1 MGSILSAV
9 FTFRGFLCCCCCCL
23 RQNLTR
29 QSWLTWKSLMQTGL
43 ASNSQLSSCLHFLC
57 AEITA
62 VQHHALQLMRPGD
75 RGQYLLEFVLLCLQV
90 FIAAAIALTDLEITM
105 QTWLTL
111 NLQRSSCF
119 GFLSD
124 EITGVHHYVVP
135 PLPPSKKEYFKG
147 MCSSHL
153 QKPCSP
159 CNKRKKKKPPLN
171 R

>member
-23 RQNLTR
+23 RQNLTG

-43 ASNSQLSSCLHFLC
+43 ASNSQLSSCLHFLS

-135 PLPPSKKEYFKG
+135 PLPP
-147 MCSSHL
+147 
-153 QKPCSP
+153 P
-159 CNKRKKKKPPLN
+159 KRIF
-171 R
+171 

>member
-23 RQNLTR
+23 RQNLTG

-135 PLPPSKKEYFKG
+135 PLPPQKKNILRGCILLIYR
-147 MCSSHL
+147 SHAVL
-153 QKPCSP
+153 A
-159 CNKRKKKKPPLN
+159 KKKKKKTTSE
-171 R
+171 